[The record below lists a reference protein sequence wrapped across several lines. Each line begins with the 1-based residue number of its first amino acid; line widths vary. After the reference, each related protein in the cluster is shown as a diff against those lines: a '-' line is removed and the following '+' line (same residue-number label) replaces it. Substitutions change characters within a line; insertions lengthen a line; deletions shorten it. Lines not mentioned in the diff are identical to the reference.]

1 MRIAKLKT
9 LALAWLG
16 ALLAWSCAAVNPLDK
31 DRQELNAAEV
41 CCTGYEQF
49 NFVPLNVG
57 DSESLKIN
65 RSSPAFLFET
75 GKSYFQAFR
84 LPVANKPYA
93 VIIQSHFIESRTRS
107 GASYVFSPAVAFL
120 DAGYRVTRRLDKG
133 LNAAID
139 AGNSLGSANLEL
151 QIRIDPRSTEER
163 FMVIYTT
170 ATLLDKP
177 TILVVYKYARG
188 GTIEDH
194 YPVPNAPVGELKV
207 SLTSQYI
214 K

>member
-1 MRIAKLKT
+1 MKK
-9 LALAWLG
+9 ALIIL
-16 ALLAWSCAAVNPLDK
+16 LLAGVLVASCAAVKPLDK

-57 DSESLKIN
+57 DSESLTIN

-93 VIIQSHFIESRTRS
+93 VIIQSHFVENRTRS
-107 GASYVFSPAVAFL
+107 GASYVFSPAVVFL
-120 DAGYRVTRRLDKG
+120 DAGYRVTRRLDKA
-133 LNAAID
+133 LNAGIG
-139 AGNSLGSANLEL
+139 AGDSLGTANLEL
-151 QIRIDPRSTEER
+151 QIRIDPRSTEDR

-170 ATLLDKP
+170 TTLLDKP
-177 TILVVYKYARG
+177 TILRVYKYARG

-207 SLTSQYI
+207 SLTSAIY
-214 K
+214 

>member
-1 MRIAKLKT
+1 MQIAKLKT
-9 LALAWLG
+9 LALAWLA
-16 ALLAWSCAAVNPLDK
+16 ALLAWSCAAVQPLDK

-41 CCTGYEQF
+41 CCMGYEQF

-57 DSESLKIN
+57 DSQNLTIN

-93 VIIQSHFIESRTRS
+93 VIIQSHFIETRTRS
-107 GASYVFSPAVAFL
+107 ETSYVFSPAVVFL
-120 DAGYRVTRRLDKG
+120 DAGYRVTRRLDKS
-133 LNAAID
+133 LNAAVGTGD
-139 AGNSLGSANLEL
+139 SLGTANLEL
-151 QIRIDPRSTEER
+151 QIRIDPRSAEER

-177 TILVVYKYARG
+177 TILGVYKYARG

-207 SLTSQYI
+207 SLTSAI
-214 K
+214 N